1 MGRPTIADIARR
13 AGVSKG
19 AVSFALN
26 GRPGVSEA
34 TRARILGV
42 AEEMNWRPHSAARAL
57 GGARADAV
65 GLVIARPARTIGV
78 EPFFSQLLSGLQAVL
93 SARAVALHLMV
104 VEDTAA
110 EIEVYRGWASEHR
123 VDGFIVVDLQVK
135 DPRLPVLDELGLPAV
150 VLGGPGKGGNQLR
163 IWADDREAM
172 LSIVDYLAAIG
183 HRRIAHLAGLPHF
196 QHTQRRIRALR
207 DASRRLG
214 LEEAVSVPTDF
225 SDAEGAAA
233 TRTLLSRARRPTAIV
248 YDSDVMA
255 VAGLG
260 VAGEMGVAVPG
271 ELSIVSFDD
280 SVLARIV
287 HPPLTALS
295 RDTFALGEQ
304 VARSLLAALDEA
316 GPGRDL
322 QMPTPRLTVREST
335 SPPGAVPA
343 GPPEASSGA
352 SPAGPAGPVAA
363 SPAGP
368 PSGSAAGSPAGSVAG
383 SPGRVD
389 AARIVD
395 SGSEP
400 V

>member
-1 MGRPTIADIARR
+1 MGRPTIADIARQ

-34 TRARILGV
+34 TRARILRV

-93 SARAVALHLMV
+93 SASSIALHLMV

-110 EIEVYRGWASEHR
+110 EIDVYRGWASEHR
-123 VDGFIVVDLQVK
+123 VDGFIVVDLQVR

-172 LSIVDYLAAIG
+172 LSIVDYLAAVG

-304 VARSLLAALDEA
+304 VARSLLAALDEP

-335 SPPGAVPA
+335 SPPGAV
-343 GPPEASSGA
+343 GP
-352 SPAGPAGPVAA
+352 AA
-363 SPAGP
+363 SPAG
-368 PSGSAAGSPAGSVAG
+368 V
-383 SPGRVD
+383 V